1 MRTLKKIILI
11 LVIGATTYGFT
22 TYKNDFFEIAKHI
35 EIFTNL
41 YKEINMNYV
50 DEVSPSKLMTSA
62 IRGMLKDLDPYTV
75 YWDEQQIQNARIKN
89 SGRYTGIGATIEANK
104 TNVLLKNITKGSAA
118 DKAGLRIGDK
128 IIKIG
133 DINVS
138 EYAEDAGELLKGS
151 PNSEIT
157 LQIERNTAPKTIV
170 LKRNTITE
178 KAVPFYKLIDENTGY
193 IVLSQFSRSASDEVI
208 EALQKLKE
216 QGANQLILDLR
227 NNPGGL
233 LSEAV
238 NVSNIFLDKGTTI
251 TFTKSAIENYNETYA
266 TQNKAIDTQL
276 PLAILINEKS
286 ASASEIVA
294 GSLQDLDRG
303 VIIGSRSYGKGLV
316 QRPKQLNY
324 GTQAKI
330 TISRYF
336 TPSGR
341 CIQALDYKGGESVRK
356 TKENYREF
364 KTRNGRSV
372 FDAGGIKPDIEIDI
386 EKENAVI
393 KALQT
398 KNMIFNFS
406 VDFMYKYNEL
416 DISTMNVN
424 DEVFEE
430 FEEFVSE
437 NNFEF
442 ESKTDKKLKELE
454 DMALQEEYLETL
466 QPSLNDLQDK
476 INKQNNRQ
484 FREQKETIKKQITE
498 HLLRQL
504 GYDEAVYTYYTEKGI
519 VIKEALA
526 ILNSQKQYEKIL
538 GFDK

>member
-1 MRTLKKIILI
+1 MKTLKKISLV
-11 LVIGATTYGFT
+11 LVIGASTYGFT
-22 TYKNDFFEIAKHI
+22 SYKNDFFEIAKHI

-50 DEVSPSKLMTSA
+50 DEVNPSKLMTSA
-62 IRGMLKDLDPYTV
+62 IKGMLKDLDPYTV

-89 SGRYTGIGATIEANK
+89 SGRYTGIGATIETNK

-118 DKAGLRIGDK
+118 DKAGLLIGDK
-128 IIKIG
+128 ISKIG
-133 DINVS
+133 NINVS

-151 PNSEIT
+151 PGSEIT
-157 LQIERNTAPKTIV
+157 LKIERNTEPKTIV
-170 LKRNTITE
+170 LKRSTITQ
-178 KAVPFYKLIDENTGY
+178 KAVPFYKLLNKNTGY
-193 IVLSQFSRSASDEVI
+193 IVLAKFARTASGEVI
-208 EALQKLKE
+208 EALQELKE

-233 LSEAV
+233 LSEAI
-238 NVSNIFLDKGTTI
+238 NVSNIFLEKGTTI
-251 TFTKSAIENYNETYA
+251 TFTKSAIEDYNETYA
-266 TQNKAIDTQL
+266 TQNKAIDTQI

-294 GSLQDLDRG
+294 GSVQDLDRG

-341 CIQALDYKGGESVRK
+341 CIQALDYKSGESVRK
-356 TKENYREF
+356 AKENYREF

-372 FDAGGIKPDIEIDI
+372 FDAGGIKPDIEISI
-386 EKENAVI
+386 EKENALL
-393 KALQT
+393 KALQK

-406 VDFMYKYNEL
+406 VNFRYEHKNL
-416 DISTMNVN
+416 DMNTIDV
-424 DEVFEE
+424 DDGVFEE
-430 FEEFVSE
+430 FEGYVSK

-442 ESKTDKKLKELE
+442 ESETDKKIKELITSAE
-454 DMALQEEYLETL
+454 KENYFRSLE
-466 QPSLNDLQDK
+466 PSLKNLRKQIRKQKSDLFYQ
-476 INKQNNRQ
+476 
-484 FREQKETIKKQITE
+484 QKETIKQRITE

-504 GYDEAVYTYYTEKGI
+504 GYDEAVYTYYTEKGE
-519 VIKEALA
+519 VIKEAMA
-526 ILNSQKQYEKIL
+526 TLNNQKKYKTTL
-538 GFDK
+538 GFE

>member
-1 MRTLKKIILI
+1 MKTLKKISLV

-22 TYKNDFFEIAKHI
+22 TYKKDFFEIAKHI

-104 TNVLLKNITKGSAA
+104 TDVLLKNITKGSAA

-138 EYAEDAGELLKGS
+138 EYAEDASELLKGS

-157 LQIERNTAPKTIV
+157 LQIERNTEPKTIV
-170 LKRNTITE
+170 LKRSTITK
-178 KAVPFYKLIDENTGY
+178 KAVPFYKLLNKNTGY
-193 IVLSQFSRSASDEVI
+193 IVLSKFARTASGEVI
-208 EALQKLKE
+208 EALQELKK

-238 NVSNIFLDKGTTI
+238 NVSNIFLEKGTII
-251 TFTKSAIENYNETYA
+251 TFTKSAIEDYNETYA
-266 TQNKAIDTQL
+266 TQNKAIDTQI

-341 CIQALDYKGGESVRK
+341 CIQALDYKSGESVRK

-372 FDAGGIKPDIEIDI
+372 FDAGGIKPDIEISI
-386 EKENAVI
+386 EKENALL
-393 KALQT
+393 KALEK

-406 VDFMYKYNEL
+406 VNFRNEHKNL
-416 DISTMNVN
+416 DMNTIDV
-424 DEVFEE
+424 DDGVFEE
-430 FEEFVSE
+430 FKSYISK

-442 ESKTDKKLKELE
+442 ESETDKKVKELITSAE
-454 DMALQEEYLETL
+454 KENYLRSLE
-466 QPSLNDLQDK
+466 PSLKNLRKQIRKQKSDL
-476 INKQNNRQ
+476 
-484 FREQKETIKKQITE
+484 FYEQEETIKQRITE

-504 GYDEAVYTYYTEKGI
+504 GYDEAVYTYYTEKGE
-519 VIKEALA
+519 VIKEAMA
-526 ILNSQKQYEKIL
+526 TLNNQKKYKTLL
-538 GFDK
+538 GFE

>member
-1 MRTLKKIILI
+1 MKTLKKISLV

-104 TNVLLKNITKGSAA
+104 TDVLLKNITKGSAA
-118 DKAGLRIGDK
+118 DKAGLLIGDK

-157 LQIERNTAPKTIV
+157 LQIERNTEPKTIV
-170 LKRNTITE
+170 LKRSTITK
-178 KAVPFYKLIDENTGY
+178 KAVPFYKLLNKNTGY
-193 IVLSQFSRSASDEVI
+193 IVLSKFARTASGEVI
-208 EALQKLKE
+208 EALQELKK

-238 NVSNIFLDKGTTI
+238 NVSNIFLEKGTII
-251 TFTKSAIENYNETYA
+251 TFTKSAIEDYNETYA
-266 TQNKAIDTQL
+266 TQNKAIDTQI

-341 CIQALDYKGGESVRK
+341 CIQALDYKSGESVRK
-356 TKENYREF
+356 AKENYREF

-372 FDAGGIKPDIEIDI
+372 FDAGGIKPDIEISI
-386 EKENAVI
+386 EKENALL
-393 KALQT
+393 KALQK

-406 VDFMYKYNEL
+406 VNFRYEHKNL
-416 DISTMNVN
+416 DMNTIDVDDN
-424 DEVFEE
+424 VFEE
-430 FEEFVSE
+430 FEGYISK

-442 ESKTDKKLKELE
+442 ESETDKKVKELITSAE
-454 DMALQEEYLETL
+454 KENYLRSLE
-466 QPSLNDLQDK
+466 PSLKNLRKQIRKQKSDL
-476 INKQNNRQ
+476 
-484 FREQKETIKKQITE
+484 FYEQEETIKQRITE

-504 GYDEAVYTYYTEKGI
+504 GYDEAVYTYYTEKGE
-519 VIKEALA
+519 VIKEAMA
-526 ILNSQKQYEKIL
+526 TLNNQKKYKTLL
-538 GFDK
+538 GFE

>member
-1 MRTLKKIILI
+1 MKTLKKISLV

-104 TNVLLKNITKGSAA
+104 TDVLLKNITKGSAA

-157 LQIERNTAPKTIV
+157 LQIERNTEPKTIV
-170 LKRNTITE
+170 LKRSTITK
-178 KAVPFYKLIDENTGY
+178 KAVPFYKLLNKNTGY
-193 IVLSQFSRSASDEVI
+193 IVLSKFARTASGEVI
-208 EALQKLKE
+208 EALQELKK

-238 NVSNIFLDKGTTI
+238 NVSNIFLEKGTII
-251 TFTKSAIENYNETYA
+251 TFTKSAIEDYNETYA
-266 TQNKAIDTQL
+266 TQNKAIDTQI

-341 CIQALDYKGGESVRK
+341 CIQALDYKSGESVRK

-372 FDAGGIKPDIEIDI
+372 FDAGGIKPDIEISI
-386 EKENAVI
+386 EKENALL
-393 KALQT
+393 KALQK

-406 VDFMYKYNEL
+406 VNFRYEHENL
-416 DISTMNVN
+416 DMNTIDV
-424 DEVFEE
+424 DDGVFEE
-430 FEEFVSE
+430 FESYISK

-442 ESKTDKKLKELE
+442 ESETDKKVKELITSAE
-454 DMALQEEYLETL
+454 KENYLRSLE
-466 QPSLNDLQDK
+466 PSLKNLRKQIRKQKSDL
-476 INKQNNRQ
+476 
-484 FREQKETIKKQITE
+484 FYEQEETIKQRITE

-504 GYDEAVYTYYTEKGI
+504 GYDEAVYTYYTEKGE
-519 VIKEALA
+519 VIKEAMA
-526 ILNSQKQYEKIL
+526 TLNNQKKYKTLL
-538 GFDK
+538 GFE

>member
-1 MRTLKKIILI
+1 MKTLKKISLV
-11 LVIGATTYGFT
+11 LVIGTTTYGFT

-104 TNVLLKNITKGSAA
+104 TDVLLKNITKGSAA

-157 LQIERNTAPKTIV
+157 LQIERNTEPKTIV
-170 LKRNTITE
+170 LKRSTITK
-178 KAVPFYKLIDENTGY
+178 KAVPFYKLLNKNTGY
-193 IVLSQFSRSASDEVI
+193 IVLSKFARTASGEVI
-208 EALQKLKE
+208 EALQELKK

-238 NVSNIFLDKGTTI
+238 NVSNIFLEKGTII
-251 TFTKSAIENYNETYA
+251 TFTKSAIEDYNETYA
-266 TQNKAIDTQL
+266 TQNKAIDTQI

-341 CIQALDYKGGESVRK
+341 CIQALDYKSGESVRK

-372 FDAGGIKPDIEIDI
+372 FDAGGIKPDIEISI
-386 EKENAVI
+386 EKENALL
-393 KALQT
+393 KALQK

-406 VDFMYKYNEL
+406 VNFRYEHENL
-416 DISTMNVN
+416 DMNTINVDN
-424 DEVFEE
+424 GVFEE
-430 FEEFVSE
+430 FESYISK

-442 ESKTDKKLKELE
+442 ESETDKKVKELITSAE
-454 DMALQEEYLETL
+454 KENYLRSLE
-466 QPSLNDLQDK
+466 PSLKNLRKQIRKQKSDL
-476 INKQNNRQ
+476 
-484 FREQKETIKKQITE
+484 FYEQEETIKQRITE

-504 GYDEAVYTYYTEKGI
+504 GYDEAVYTYYTEKGE
-519 VIKEALA
+519 VIKEAMA
-526 ILNSQKQYEKIL
+526 TLNNQKKYKTLL
-538 GFDK
+538 GFE

>member
-1 MRTLKKIILI
+1 MKTLKKISLV

-104 TNVLLKNITKGSAA
+104 TDVLLKNITKGSAA

-151 PNSEIT
+151 ANSEIT
-157 LQIERNTAPKTIV
+157 LQIERNTEPKTIV
-170 LKRNTITE
+170 LKRSTITK
-178 KAVPFYKLIDENTGY
+178 KAVPFYKLLNKNTGY
-193 IVLSQFSRSASDEVI
+193 IVLSKFARTASGEVI
-208 EALQKLKE
+208 EALQELKK

-238 NVSNIFLDKGTTI
+238 NVSNIFLEKGTII
-251 TFTKSAIENYNETYA
+251 TFTKSAIEDYNETYA
-266 TQNKAIDTQL
+266 TQNKAIDTQI

-341 CIQALDYKGGESVRK
+341 CIQALDYKSGESVRK

-372 FDAGGIKPDIEIDI
+372 FDAGGIKPDIEISI
-386 EKENAVI
+386 EKENALL
-393 KALQT
+393 KALQK

-406 VDFMYKYNEL
+406 VNFRYEHKNL
-416 DISTMNVN
+416 DMNTIDV
-424 DEVFEE
+424 DDGVFED
-430 FEEFVSE
+430 FESYISK

-442 ESKTDKKLKELE
+442 ESETDKKVKELITSAE
-454 DMALQEEYLETL
+454 KENYLRSLE
-466 QPSLNDLQDK
+466 PSLKNLRKQIRKQKSDL
-476 INKQNNRQ
+476 
-484 FREQKETIKKQITE
+484 FYEQEETIKQRITE

-504 GYDEAVYTYYTEKGI
+504 GYDEAVYTYYTEKGE
-519 VIKEALA
+519 VIKEAMA
-526 ILNSQKQYEKIL
+526 TLNNQKKYKTLL
-538 GFDK
+538 GFE

>member
-1 MRTLKKIILI
+1 MKTLKKISFV

-104 TNVLLKNITKGSAA
+104 TDVLLKNITKGSAA

-157 LQIERNTAPKTIV
+157 LQIERNTEPKTIV
-170 LKRNTITE
+170 LKRSTITK
-178 KAVPFYKLIDENTGY
+178 KAVPFYKLLNKNTGY
-193 IVLSQFSRSASDEVI
+193 IVLSKFARTASGEVI
-208 EALQKLKE
+208 EALQELKK

-238 NVSNIFLDKGTTI
+238 NVSNIFLEKGTII
-251 TFTKSAIENYNETYA
+251 TFTKSAIEDYNETYA
-266 TQNKAIDTQL
+266 TQNKAIDTQI

-341 CIQALDYKGGESVRK
+341 CIQALDYKSGESVRK

-372 FDAGGIKPDIEIDI
+372 FDAGGIKPDIEISI
-386 EKENAVI
+386 EKENALL
-393 KALQT
+393 KALQK

-406 VDFMYKYNEL
+406 VNFRYEHENL
-416 DISTMNVN
+416 DMNTIDVDN
-424 DEVFEE
+424 GVFED
-430 FEEFVSE
+430 FESYISK

-442 ESKTDKKLKELE
+442 ESETDKKVKELITSAE
-454 DMALQEEYLETL
+454 KENYLRSLE
-466 QPSLNDLQDK
+466 PSLNNLRKQIRKQKSDL
-476 INKQNNRQ
+476 
-484 FREQKETIKKQITE
+484 FYEQEETIKQRITE

-504 GYDEAVYTYYTEKGI
+504 GYDEAVYTYYTEKGE
-519 VIKEALA
+519 VIKEAMA
-526 ILNSQKQYEKIL
+526 TLNNQKKYKTLL
-538 GFDK
+538 GFE

>member
-1 MRTLKKIILI
+1 MKTLKKISLV
-11 LVIGATTYGFT
+11 LVIGASTYGFT
-22 TYKNDFFEIAKHI
+22 SYKNDFFEIAKHI

-50 DEVSPSKLMTSA
+50 DEVNPSKLMTSA
-62 IRGMLKDLDPYTV
+62 IKGMLKDLDPYTV

-89 SGRYTGIGATIEANK
+89 SGRYTGIGATIETNK

-118 DKAGLRIGDK
+118 DKAGLLIGDK
-128 IIKIG
+128 ISKIG
-133 DINVS
+133 NINVS

-151 PNSEIT
+151 PGSEIT
-157 LQIERNTAPKTIV
+157 LKIERNTEPKTIV
-170 LKRNTITE
+170 LKRSTITQ
-178 KAVPFYKLIDENTGY
+178 KAVPFYKLLNKNTGY
-193 IVLSQFSRSASDEVI
+193 IVLAKFARTASGEVI
-208 EALQKLKE
+208 EALQELKE

-233 LSEAV
+233 LSEAI
-238 NVSNIFLDKGTTI
+238 NVSNIFLGKGTTI
-251 TFTKSAIENYNETYA
+251 TFTKSAIEDYNETYA
-266 TQNKAIDTQL
+266 TQNKAIDTQI

-294 GSLQDLDRG
+294 GSVQDLDRG

-341 CIQALDYKGGESVRK
+341 CIQALDYKSGESVRK
-356 TKENYREF
+356 AKENYREF

-372 FDAGGIKPDIEIDI
+372 FDAGGIKPDIEISI
-386 EKENAVI
+386 EKENALL
-393 KALQT
+393 KALQK

-406 VDFMYKYNEL
+406 VNFRYEHKNL
-416 DISTMNVN
+416 DMNTIDV
-424 DEVFEE
+424 DDGVFEE
-430 FEEFVSE
+430 FEGYISK

-442 ESKTDKKLKELE
+442 ESETDKKIKELITSAE
-454 DMALQEEYLETL
+454 KENYFRSLE
-466 QPSLNDLQDK
+466 PSLKNLRKQIRKQKSDLFYQ
-476 INKQNNRQ
+476 
-484 FREQKETIKKQITE
+484 QKETIKQRITE

-504 GYDEAVYTYYTEKGI
+504 GYDEAVYTYYTEKGE
-519 VIKEALA
+519 VIKEAMA
-526 ILNSQKQYEKIL
+526 TLNNQKKYKTTL
-538 GFDK
+538 GFE

>member
-1 MRTLKKIILI
+1 
-11 LVIGATTYGFT
+11 
-22 TYKNDFFEIAKHI
+22 
-35 EIFTNL
+35 
-41 YKEINMNYV
+41 MNYV

-104 TNVLLKNITKGSAA
+104 TDVLLKNITKGSAA

-157 LQIERNTAPKTIV
+157 LQIERNTEPKTIV
-170 LKRNTITE
+170 LKRSTITK
-178 KAVPFYKLIDENTGY
+178 KAVPFYKLLNKNTGY
-193 IVLSQFSRSASDEVI
+193 IVLSKFARTASGEVI
-208 EALQKLKE
+208 EALQELKK

-238 NVSNIFLDKGTTI
+238 NVSNIFLEKGTII
-251 TFTKSAIENYNETYA
+251 TFTKSAIEDYNETYA
-266 TQNKAIDTQL
+266 TQNKAIDTQI

-341 CIQALDYKGGESVRK
+341 CIQALDYKSGESVRK

-372 FDAGGIKPDIEIDI
+372 FDAGGIKPDIEISI
-386 EKENAVI
+386 EKENALL
-393 KALQT
+393 KALQK

-406 VDFMYKYNEL
+406 VNFRYEHKNL
-416 DISTMNVN
+416 DMNTIDV
-424 DEVFEE
+424 DDGVFED
-430 FEEFVSE
+430 FESYISK

-442 ESKTDKKLKELE
+442 ESETDKKVKELITSAE
-454 DMALQEEYLETL
+454 KENYLRSLE
-466 QPSLNDLQDK
+466 PSLKNLRKQIRKQKSDL
-476 INKQNNRQ
+476 
-484 FREQKETIKKQITE
+484 FYEQEETIKQRITE

-504 GYDEAVYTYYTEKGI
+504 GYDEAVYTYYTEKGE
-519 VIKEALA
+519 VIKEAMA
-526 ILNSQKQYEKIL
+526 TLNNQKKYKTLL
-538 GFDK
+538 GFE

>member
-1 MRTLKKIILI
+1 MKTLKKISLV
-11 LVIGATTYGFT
+11 LVIGASTYGFT
-22 TYKNDFFEIAKHI
+22 SYKNDFFEIAKHI

-50 DEVSPSKLMTSA
+50 DEVNPSKLMTSA
-62 IRGMLKDLDPYTV
+62 IKGMLKDLDPYTV

-89 SGRYTGIGATIEANK
+89 SGRYTGIGATIETNK

-118 DKAGLRIGDK
+118 DKAGLLIGDK
-128 IIKIG
+128 ISKIG
-133 DINVS
+133 NINVS

-151 PNSEIT
+151 PGSEIT
-157 LQIERNTAPKTIV
+157 LKIERNTEPKTIV
-170 LKRNTITE
+170 LKRSTITQ
-178 KAVPFYKLIDENTGY
+178 KAVPFYKLLNKNTGY
-193 IVLSQFSRSASDEVI
+193 IVLAKFARTASGEVI
-208 EALQKLKE
+208 EALQELKE

-233 LSEAV
+233 LSEAI
-238 NVSNIFLDKGTTI
+238 NVSNIFLEKGTTI
-251 TFTKSAIENYNETYA
+251 TFTKSAIEDYNETYA
-266 TQNKAIDTQL
+266 TQNKAIDTQI

-294 GSLQDLDRG
+294 GSVQDLDRG

-341 CIQALDYKGGESVRK
+341 CIQALDYKSGESVRK
-356 TKENYREF
+356 AKENYREF

-372 FDAGGIKPDIEIDI
+372 FDAGGIKPDIEISI
-386 EKENAVI
+386 EKENALL
-393 KALQT
+393 KALQK

-406 VDFMYKYNEL
+406 VNFRYEHKNL
-416 DISTMNVN
+416 DMNTIDV
-424 DEVFEE
+424 DDGVFEE
-430 FEEFVSE
+430 FEGYISK

-442 ESKTDKKLKELE
+442 ESETDKKIKELITSAE
-454 DMALQEEYLETL
+454 KENYFRSLE
-466 QPSLNDLQDK
+466 PSLKNLRKQIRKQKSDLFYQ
-476 INKQNNRQ
+476 
-484 FREQKETIKKQITE
+484 QKETIKQRITE

-504 GYDEAVYTYYTEKGI
+504 GYDEAVYTYYTEKGE
-519 VIKEALA
+519 VIKEAMA
-526 ILNSQKQYEKIL
+526 TLNNQKKYKTTL
-538 GFDK
+538 GFE

>member
-1 MRTLKKIILI
+1 MKTLKKISLV

-104 TNVLLKNITKGSAA
+104 TDVLLKNITKGSVA

-157 LQIERNTAPKTIV
+157 LQIERNTEPKTIV
-170 LKRNTITE
+170 LKRSTITK
-178 KAVPFYKLIDENTGY
+178 KAVPFYKLLNKNTGY
-193 IVLSQFSRSASDEVI
+193 IVLSKFARTASGEVI
-208 EALQKLKE
+208 EALQKLKK

-238 NVSNIFLDKGTTI
+238 NVSNIFLEKGTII
-251 TFTKSAIENYNETYA
+251 TFTKSAIEDYNETYT
-266 TQNKAIDTQL
+266 TQNKAIDTQI

-341 CIQALDYKGGESVRK
+341 CIQALDYKSGESVRK

-372 FDAGGIKPDIEIDI
+372 FDAGGIKPDIEISI
-386 EKENAVI
+386 EKENALL
-393 KALQT
+393 KALQK

-406 VDFMYKYNEL
+406 VNFRYEHENL
-416 DISTMNVN
+416 DMNTIDV
-424 DEVFEE
+424 DDGVFEE
-430 FEEFVSE
+430 FESYISK

-442 ESKTDKKLKELE
+442 ESETDKKVKELITSAE
-454 DMALQEEYLETL
+454 KENYLRSLE
-466 QPSLNDLQDK
+466 PSLNNLRKQIRKQKSDL
-476 INKQNNRQ
+476 
-484 FREQKETIKKQITE
+484 FYEQEETIKQRITE

-504 GYDEAVYTYYTEKGI
+504 GYDEAVYTYYTEKGE
-519 VIKEALA
+519 VIKEAMA
-526 ILNSQKQYEKIL
+526 TLNNQKKYKTLL
-538 GFDK
+538 GFE

>member
-11 LVIGATTYGFT
+11 LVLGATTYGFT

-50 DEVSPSKLMTSA
+50 DEVNPSKLMTSA
-62 IRGMLKDLDPYTV
+62 IKGMLKDLDPYTV

-89 SGRYTGIGATIEANK
+89 SGRYTGIGATIETNK

-128 IIKIG
+128 IKKIG
-133 DINVS
+133 DVNVS
-138 EYAEDAGELLKGS
+138 EYTEDAGELLKGS
-151 PNSEIT
+151 PDSEIT
-157 LQIERNTAPKTIV
+157 LQIERSNETKSIV
-170 LKRNTITE
+170 LKRAIVKE

-193 IVLSQFSRSASDEVI
+193 IVLSQFSKSASHEMI
-208 EALQKLKE
+208 EALQSLKE

-238 NVSNIFLDKGTTI
+238 NVSNIFIEKGTTI
-251 TFTKSAIENYNETYA
+251 TFTKSAIEDYNETYS
-266 TQNKAIDTQL
+266 TQNKAIDTKI
-276 PLAILINEKS
+276 PIAVLINERS

-303 VIIGSRSYGKGLV
+303 VVIGGRSYGKGLV

-330 TISRYF
+330 TISRYY

-341 CIQALDYKGGESVRK
+341 CIQALDYEGGEGVRK
-356 TKENYREF
+356 KEQDYKEF
-364 KTRNGRSV
+364 KTRNGRKV
-372 FDAGGIKPDIEIDI
+372 YDAGGIKPDIEIDI
-386 EKENAVI
+386 EKENAVV

-416 DISTMNVN
+416 DVSTINVN
-424 DEVFEE
+424 DKVFEE
-430 FEEFVSE
+430 FEEYVSE

-454 DMALQEEYLETL
+454 DMAFQEEYLETL
-466 QPSLNDLQDK
+466 QPSLNDLQDE

-504 GYDEAVYTYYTEKGI
+504 GYDEAVYTYYTEKGE
-519 VIKEALA
+519 VIKEAIA
-526 ILNSQKQYEKIL
+526 ILKNQKQYEEIL
-538 GFDK
+538 GYDK

>member
-1 MRTLKKIILI
+1 MKTLKKISLV
-11 LVIGATTYGFT
+11 LVIGASTYGFT
-22 TYKNDFFEIAKHI
+22 SYKNDFFEIAKHI

-50 DEVSPSKLMTSA
+50 DEVNPSKLMTSA
-62 IRGMLKDLDPYTV
+62 IKGMLKDLDPYTV

-89 SGRYTGIGATIEANK
+89 SGRYTGIGATIETNK

-118 DKAGLRIGDK
+118 DKAGLLIGDK
-128 IIKIG
+128 ISKIG
-133 DINVS
+133 NINVS

-151 PNSEIT
+151 PGSEIT
-157 LQIERNTAPKTIV
+157 LKIERNTEPKTIV
-170 LKRNTITE
+170 LKRSTITQ
-178 KAVPFYKLIDENTGY
+178 KAVPFYKLLNKNTGY
-193 IVLSQFSRSASDEVI
+193 IVLAKFARTASGEVI
-208 EALQKLKE
+208 EALQELKE

-233 LSEAV
+233 LSEAI
-238 NVSNIFLDKGTTI
+238 NVSNIFLEKGTTI
-251 TFTKSAIENYNETYA
+251 TFTKSAIEDYNETYA
-266 TQNKAIDTQL
+266 TQNKAIDTQI

-294 GSLQDLDRG
+294 GSVQDLDRG

-330 TISRYF
+330 TISRYY

-341 CIQALDYKGGESVRK
+341 CIQALDYKSGESVRK

-372 FDAGGIKPDIEIDI
+372 FDAGGIKPDIEISI
-386 EKENAVI
+386 EKENALL
-393 KALQT
+393 KALQK

-406 VDFMYKYNEL
+406 VNFRYEHKNL
-416 DISTMNVN
+416 DMNTIDV
-424 DEVFEE
+424 DDGVFEE
-430 FEEFVSE
+430 FEGYISK

-442 ESKTDKKLKELE
+442 ESETDKKIKELITSAE
-454 DMALQEEYLETL
+454 KENYFRSLE
-466 QPSLNDLQDK
+466 PSLKNLRKQIRKQKSDLFYQ
-476 INKQNNRQ
+476 
-484 FREQKETIKKQITE
+484 QKETIKQRITE

-504 GYDEAVYTYYTEKGI
+504 GYDEAVYTYYTEKGE
-519 VIKEALA
+519 VIKEAMA
-526 ILNSQKQYEKIL
+526 TLNNQKKYKTTL
-538 GFDK
+538 GFE

>member
-1 MRTLKKIILI
+1 MKTLKKISLV
-11 LVIGATTYGFT
+11 LVIGTTTYGFT

-104 TNVLLKNITKGSAA
+104 TDVLLKNITKGSAA

-157 LQIERNTAPKTIV
+157 LQIERNTEPKTIV
-170 LKRNTITE
+170 LKRSTITK
-178 KAVPFYKLIDENTGY
+178 KAVPFYKLLNKNTGY
-193 IVLSQFSRSASDEVI
+193 IVLSKFARTASGEVI
-208 EALQKLKE
+208 EALQELKK

-238 NVSNIFLDKGTTI
+238 NVSNIFLEKGTII
-251 TFTKSAIENYNETYA
+251 TFTKSAIEDYNETYA
-266 TQNKAIDTQL
+266 TQNKAIDTQI

-341 CIQALDYKGGESVRK
+341 CIQALDYKSGESVRK

-372 FDAGGIKPDIEIDI
+372 FDAGGIKPDIEISI
-386 EKENAVI
+386 EKENALL
-393 KALQT
+393 KALQK

-406 VDFMYKYNEL
+406 VNFRYEHENL
-416 DISTMNVN
+416 DMNTIDVDN
-424 DEVFEE
+424 GVFED
-430 FEEFVSE
+430 FESYISK

-442 ESKTDKKLKELE
+442 ESETDKKVKELITSAE
-454 DMALQEEYLETL
+454 KENYLRSLE
-466 QPSLNDLQDK
+466 PSLKNLRKQIRKQKSDL
-476 INKQNNRQ
+476 
-484 FREQKETIKKQITE
+484 FYEQEETIKQRITE

-504 GYDEAVYTYYTEKGI
+504 GYDEAVYTYYTEKGE
-519 VIKEALA
+519 VIKEAMA
-526 ILNSQKQYEKIL
+526 TLNNQKKYKTLL
-538 GFDK
+538 GFE